1 MDVQKT
7 RELEAKVVSSPD
19 DHQSRLELADIYI
32 RAGELAKAYELV
44 DELSQKFQQSIEIQ
58 TTAGGLATR
67 LENYSAAIDHLEK
80 ALEISPDDRDI
91 HHNLGLLY
99 AAEEDTERAIVSFT
113 KVTELDPQNAEGF
126 NDLAVVLAHAEKTGE
141 AIECFN
147 KAIKLNPFYEK
158 AYENL
163 VEFCLSRKRFDE
175 ATEAVD
181 SFLKLVPDDPK
192 MKEIRQKITQAASL
206 VESTEPGRPIT
217 VARTA
222 ETAKRGYKIAFF
234 STQNSFAEGILHQL
248 SRNNEIRRFAGQNVE
263 QFTELLRWAD
273 VAWFEWCDQLLIEA
287 TKLPKTCKII
297 CRLHSYEAFT
307 EMPDMVDWS
316 KVDKLILVNE
326 NVEHVLRTF
335 HNLPIKPEIIRNG
348 VDINK
353 FVVPQDKKYGKNIC
367 SLGYINY
374 KKNPALLLYCFKA
387 IHDWDPEFRFHIAG
401 AHQDPRIKIYFDHML
416 TKLNLPISLENWVND
431 VPAYLKD
438 KDFVISTSL
447 FESFHYSIAEGMASG
462 VLPLVHHWPGAE
474 NIYPE
479 KYLFYTPD
487 DCVRLVR
494 ELMGADRKELAH
506 ENREYIAGQ
515 FSLENTVRGFTRVI
529 DSLGASPSGRSTDQK
544 RNRLVPEAVRKSDVD
559 LGRVSIV
566 IPTFNR
572 AEYLEEAIE
581 SALKQTYKN
590 CEVIVC
596 DDCSTDSTQFV
607 LEKYKDRVKILSHH
621 RNRGVSA
628 ALNSCIRAAEGDLI
642 SWLSSDDVYKPEK
655 VEKQIRYLHEHPEIA
670 MVYSDFDYIDER
682 SNVTGRANVKPL
694 ENPLEDLWNRN
705 PINGCSAMFR
715 KSCLERTGWFDEGL
729 GGRRGYTADGAMW
742 HKIAYFYDIAYM
754 DEPLLYYRVHD
765 DNVANSIDTEKH
777 WDIYRG
783 YMKNWFDAYE
793 QNKKLVTPR
802 KPFVGKS
809 NTKKSLNIAWIGVI
823 DPGGISAMFKK
834 AVERYT
840 PHKMRIVTHTESR
853 GFDSDIVLKKTA
865 WGGEEAMTDFSEV
878 QRVAEEADVL
888 LFSAAVAPGVSQ
900 FDSQYRDTD
909 DVPFGPID
917 WRVYTKDKRCA
928 VFFYGSTSIRRNY
941 QFYLDL
947 YREKGWPIITCQ
959 PDIHRNM
966 PGSTYTPILIDL
978 ENPRYHREIEV
989 GDQITVIHS
998 PTDRPIKNTDIY
1010 ESVDNKISA
1019 VYPNVS
1025 FRLCENMGFDEAIN
1039 LKRQGNIAFDQLQIG
1054 DGYYCLSSVENSALG
1069 MVNIV
1074 HMDDFGK
1081 KVIANSIGTNELP
1094 WYTPSTES
1102 EVYHFI
1108 RDLVSNPK
1116 DLEHLQKKTYDWFR
1130 KWWHEKDLIRHLS
1143 DFLEKV

>member
-1 MDVQKT
+1 MDVQKA
-7 RELEAKVVSSPD
+7 RELEARVSSSPD
-19 DHQSRLELADIYI
+19 DHKSRLELADIYI
-32 RAGELAKAYELV
+32 KAGELEKAYELV
-44 DELSQKFQQSIEIQ
+44 SELSQKFPQSVDIQ

-67 LENYSAAIDHLEK
+67 LGKYNL
-80 ALEISPDDRDI
+80 ALEHLKVAVNSAPDDRDI

-99 AAEEDTERAIVSFT
+99 AAQENSENAVISFRR
-113 KVTELDPQNAEGF
+113 VTEIDPDNAEGF
-126 NDLAVVLAHAEKTGE
+126 NDLAVVLAHSGKADEAVEYLKT
-141 AIECFN
+141 ATR
-147 KAIKLNPFYEK
+147 LNPFYEK

-163 VEFCLSRKRFDE
+163 AECCIDQHRFDE
-175 ATEAVD
+175 AIEAID
-181 SFLKLVPDDPK
+181 GFLELVPDDHK
-192 MKEIRQKITQAASL
+192 M
-206 VESTEPGRPIT
+206 TELRNRVARVSQPVQTPEPRKPIT
-217 VARTA
+217 VTKPS
-222 ETAKRGYKIAFF
+222 ETVKKGYKIAFF
-234 STQNSFAEGILHQL
+234 STQNSFADGILRRL
-248 SRNNEIRRFAGQNVE
+248 STDNEIRRFAGQNVE

-273 VAWFEWCDQLLIEA
+273 IAWFEWCDHLLIEA

-307 EMPDMVDWS
+307 EMPDKVDWS
-316 KVDKLILVNE
+316 KVDKLILVNQ

-335 HNLPIKPEIIRNG
+335 HNLPVKPEIIHNG
-348 VDINK
+348 VDVSR
-353 FVVPQDKKYGKNIC
+353 FVVPEDKKYGKNIC

-387 IHDWDPEFRFHIAG
+387 IHDWDPEFKFHIAG

-416 TKLNLPISLENWVND
+416 TKLNLPITLEDWVND
-431 VPAYLKD
+431 VPEYLKD

-474 NIYPE
+474 NIYPG
-479 KYLFYTPD
+479 KYFFYTPD
-487 DCVRLVR
+487 DCVRLVKQ
-494 ELMGADRKELAH
+494 LMESDRKKLAE
-506 ENREYIAGQ
+506 ENRKYLEDN
-515 FSLENTVRGFTRVI
+515 FSLEKTVKGFTRVI
-529 DSLGASPSGRSTDQK
+529 DSLGATPSGRSVK
-544 RNRLVPEAVRKSDVD
+544 EERNKLVPDEVRKSDVD

-566 IPTFNR
+566 IPTYNR

-590 CEVIVC
+590 CEIIVC
-596 DDCSTDSTQFV
+596 DDCSTDNTQYV
-607 LEKYKDRVKILSHH
+607 LEKYKDRIKILSHH

-628 ALNSCIRAAEGDLI
+628 ALNTCIRAAEGDLI
-642 SWLSSDDVYKPEK
+642 SWLSSDDVYMPEK
-655 VEKQIRYLHEHPEIA
+655 VEKQIRFLHENPDAA
-670 MVYSDFDYIDER
+670 MVYSGFNYIDEN
-682 SNVTGRANVKPL
+682 SNITGRADVKPL
-694 ENPLEDLWNRN
+694 ENPIKELWNRN
-705 PINGCSAMFR
+705 PINGCSVMFR
-715 KSCLERTGWFDEGL
+715 KSCIEKTGWFDEGL

-742 HKIAYFYDIAYM
+742 HKMSYFFDIAYM
-754 DEPLLYYRVHD
+754 DEPLLYYRVHG
-765 DNVANSIDTEKH
+765 DNVANNIDTRKH
-777 WDIYRG
+777 WETYRG

-793 QNKKLVTPR
+793 QNRKLVMPK
-802 KPFVGKS
+802 KPFEGKS
-809 NTKKSLNIAWIGVI
+809 NTKKGLNIAWIGVI
-823 DPGGISAMFKK
+823 DPGGISVMFKK

-840 PHKMRIVTHTESR
+840 PHEIRIITQTESR
-853 GFDSDIVLKKTA
+853 GFDSDIVLKRTA
-865 WGGEEAMTDFSEV
+865 WGGEEMMTDFSEV
-878 QRVAEEADVL
+878 RKVAEEADVL

-900 FDSQYRDTD
+900 FNSQYRDTD

-917 WRVYTKDKRCA
+917 WRTYTKDKRCA

-966 PGSTYTPILIDL
+966 PGSTYTPILVDL
-978 ENPRYHREIEV
+978 ENPRYHREIKV

-1010 ESVDNKISA
+1010 ESVGRKISA

-1025 FRLCENMGFDEAIN
+1025 FRMCENMGFEEAIN
-1039 LKRQGNIAFDQLQIG
+1039 LKRRGNIAFDQLQIG

-1074 HMDDFGK
+1074 HLDDFGRR
-1081 KVIANSIGTNELP
+1081 VIANSIGTNELP
-1094 WYTPSTES
+1094 WYTPSTEQ

-1108 RDLVSNPK
+1108 RDLISNPK
-1116 DLEHLQKKTYDWFR
+1116 DLEYLQKKTYNWFR
-1130 KWWHEKDLIRHLS
+1130 KWWHEKDLIRHLT